1 MSSKNYNILVL
12 DPVYFKKSVIQDILV
27 KSGFNVRVLTSIE
40 NASAA
45 IETFNPD
52 IIICRTSSRMTKDN
66 SLMNSIHDEALRKR
80 IPFLVIS
87 SGGDVDFYLRLLE
100 KGISHSITTP
110 FNSEFLVTRINDI
123 LHRHSIIADEK
134 PVSIQFTHR
143 NSDYALTIKLS
154 QLVQFIISLVDDS
167 VRHSSALSES
177 IQKKNLLQQSI
188 SSQEIFD
195 GIRVKPEPD
204 TKLELELYKALDNGE
219 FVLYYQPIM
228 SLTQGRIAG
237 FEALIRWNHPLRK
250 IIGPDD
256 FIPIAERLPLIIP
269 LGFWIIEEV
278 SKQLRTWESTFHIDP
293 PILIGVNLSANQ
305 FNNPD
310 LSSAIKQIL
319 GKYGIAPESISFEIT
334 ESAFL
339 TDMESANIQLL
350 KLKSNSHP
358 ICMDDF
364 GTGYS
369 SLSYLQHFPV
379 DTLKI
384 DQSFVRWMHI
394 DDQSKQIVHSVVGLA
409 HNLGMKV
416 VAEGIEEESHLQ
428 MLKDLKCDFGQGFY
442 FSGPMKATDAEEYL
456 QKFYRK
462 KS

>member
-1 MSSKNYNILVL
+1 
-12 DPVYFKKSVIQDILV
+12 
-27 KSGFNVRVLTSIE
+27 
-40 NASAA
+40 
-45 IETFNPD
+45 
-52 IIICRTSSRMTKDN
+52 
-66 SLMNSIHDEALRKR
+66 
-80 IPFLVIS
+80 
-87 SGGDVDFYLRLLE
+87 VDFYLRLLE
-100 KGISHSITTP
+100 RGISHSITTP

-123 LHRHSIIADEK
+123 LGRHSIIADDK
-134 PVSIQFTHR
+134 PVSIKFTHR
-143 NSDYALTIKLS
+143 GSDYALTIRLT

-177 IQKKNLLQQSI
+177 IQKKTLLQHSI
-188 SSQEIFD
+188 SSHEIFD

-204 TKLELELYKALDNGE
+204 TRMELELYKALDNGE

-228 SLTQGRIAG
+228 SLTQDRMAG
-237 FEALIRWNHPLRK
+237 FEALIRWKHPSGK
-250 IIGPDD
+250 IIAPED
-256 FIPIAERLPLIIP
+256 FIPVAERLPLIIP
-269 LGFWIIEEV
+269 LGYWIIEEA
-278 SKQLRTWESTFHIDP
+278 SKQLQTWESTFHIDT
-293 PILIGVNLSANQ
+293 PILMGINLSANQ

-310 LSSAIKQIL
+310 LSSGIKQIL
-319 GKYGIAPESISFEIT
+319 GKYGIAPESIAFEIT

-350 KLKSNSHP
+350 KLKSSSHP

-409 HNLGMKV
+409 HNLGMEV
-416 VAEGIEEESHLQ
+416 VAEGIEEETHLA
-428 MLKDLKCDFGQGFY
+428 MLKELKCDYGQGFY
-442 FSGPMKATDAEEYL
+442 FSGPMASAEAEEYL
-456 QKFYRK
+456 QKFFRK
-462 KS
+462 RG